1 MSVARTAQVTGLFS
15 RAVYPIQRLQDI
27 VLVIHDPAG
36 KEKAGPVD
44 PLCNQFKFPSLPATI
59 GRYGNLLPRRC
70 LCIPLLAISLQL
82 RRSVQAH
89 GLAE

>member
-27 VLVIHDPAG
+27 GLVIHDPAG

-59 GRYGNLLPRRC
+59 GRYGNLLPGRRV
-70 LCIPLLAISLQL
+70 AITFLTVSLQL
-82 RRSVQAH
+82 RRNVHAH

>member
-27 VLVIHDPAG
+27 GPVIDDPAG
-36 KEKAGPVD
+36 KEKAGHVD

-59 GRYGNLLPRRC
+59 DQYGNLLPRRC
-70 LCIPLLAISLQL
+70 LCIPHLAISLQL

-89 GLAE
+89 GLAK